1 MEIIADSD
9 EQLMQRFSRGE
20 VPAFD
25 LLYER
30 HELKVWR
37 YIKRS
42 IQNHASAEELMQ
54 DVWFSVAREASR
66 YRPTARFT
74 TWLFTI
80 ARNRVVDAIRK
91 SRTHESIDEEGDS
104 SKTTAALLTGDANLE
119 PQERMQRQQNAS
131 ALLAAVE
138 CLPADQRDAFLL
150 HVEGELTLEE
160 IAAATGTSFET
171 AKSRLRYARSK
182 LRQLLQEYA

>member
-1 MEIIADSD
+1 MEGIADSD
-9 EQLMQRFSRGE
+9 EQLMQRFGRGE
-20 VPAFD
+20 AAAFD

-30 HELKVWR
+30 HELKIWR

-42 IQNHASAEELMQ
+42 IRDHASAEELMQ

-80 ARNRVVDAIRK
+80 ARNRIVEAFRRNRD
-91 SRTHESIDEEGDS
+91 HESLDDEGDGP
-104 SKTTAALLTGDANLE
+104 TNIAARLTGDVSLE
-119 PQERMQRQQNAS
+119 PQERVQHAQHAS

-138 CLPADQRDAFLL
+138 RLPAEQRDAFLL

-160 IAAATGTSFET
+160 IATATGTSFET
-171 AKSRLRYARSK
+171 AKSRLRYARAK

>member
-1 MEIIADSD
+1 MEVIADSD
-9 EQLMQRFSRGE
+9 EQLMQRFGRGE
-20 VPAFD
+20 VAAFD
-25 LLYER
+25 ELYQR
-30 HELKVWR
+30 HELRIWR

-42 IQNHASAEELMQ
+42 VQNHASAEELMQ
-54 DVWFSVAREASR
+54 DVWFSVAREANR

-80 ARNRVVDAIRK
+80 ARNRIVDVFRMNRDHG
-91 SRTHESIDEEGDS
+91 SLDEEGDGPANI
-104 SKTTAALLTGDANLE
+104 AARLAGDASLE
-119 PQERMQRQQNAS
+119 PPERVLRQQHAS

-138 CLPADQRDAFLL
+138 RLPAEQREAFLL

-171 AKSRLRYARSK
+171 AKSRLRYARVK

>member
-1 MEIIADSD
+1 MEVIAATD
-9 EQLMQRFSRGE
+9 EQLMQRYGRGE
-20 VPAFD
+20 VSAFD

-30 HELKVWR
+30 HELKIWR

-42 IQNHASAEELMQ
+42 VPDHASAEELMQ

-80 ARNRVVDAIRK
+80 ARNRIVDAFRK
-91 SRTHESIDEEGDS
+91 DRDHRSLDDEGDPATS
-104 SKTTAALLTGDANLE
+104 IAARLAADTSLE
-119 PQERMQRQQNAS
+119 PQERVHRQQNAS

-138 CLPADQRDAFLL
+138 RLPAEQRDAFLL
-150 HVEGELTLEE
+150 HAEGELTLEE

-171 AKSRLRYARSK
+171 AKSRLRYARAK

>member
-1 MEIIADSD
+1 MEVIADSD
-9 EQLMQRFSRGE
+9 EQLMQRFGRGE
-20 VPAFD
+20 VAAFD
-25 LLYER
+25 LLYQR
-30 HELKVWR
+30 HELRIWR

-42 IQNHASAEELMQ
+42 VQDHASAEELMQ
-54 DVWFSVAREASR
+54 DVWFSVAREAGR

-80 ARNRVVDAIRK
+80 ARNRIVDAIRK
-91 SRTHESIDEEGDS
+91 NRRHDSLDQVGDGPVNI
-104 SKTTAALLTGDANLE
+104 AALLTGDASLE
-119 PQERMQRQQNAS
+119 PQERVQREQHAL

-138 CLPADQRDAFLL
+138 RLPVEQRDAFLL
-150 HVEGELTLEE
+150 HVEGDLTLEE

-171 AKSRLRYARSK
+171 AKSRLRYARAK